1 MLAEKLGMTIRE
13 CQSRVSSKEFVLWK
27 VYMQDEHNRFHREDY
42 LFAMVAAEV
51 RRTIV
56 KNPNRVKTED
66 FLLKFKDDR
75 KPKLTKQ
82 QKEKHDKDQ
91 KNIWLVGVGLNPK
104 EILGED
110 E

>member
-1 MLAEKLGMTIRE
+1 
-13 CQSRVSSKEFVLWK
+13 
-27 VYMQDEHNRFHREDY
+27 MQNEHTRFHREDY

-66 FLLKFKDDR
+66 FLLKFKDAE
-75 KPKLTKQ
+75 KAKFTKQ
-82 QKEKHDKDQ
+82 QKQTHDKDQ
-91 KNIWLVGVGLNPK
+91 KNIWLAGVGLNPN
-104 EILGED
+104 EILFED